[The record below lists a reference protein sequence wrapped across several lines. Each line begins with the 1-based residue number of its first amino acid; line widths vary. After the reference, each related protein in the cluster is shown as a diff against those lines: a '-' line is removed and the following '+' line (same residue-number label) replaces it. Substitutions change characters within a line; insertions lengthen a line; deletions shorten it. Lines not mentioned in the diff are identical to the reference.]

1 MVSIGNFRNQQLY
14 LGANRNLST
23 AKATLQVNTGA
34 AKFRPSGKT
43 TFIKIDKL
51 DYQPAQS
58 KNDDYIPQVPMPSLK
73 KGDEIDP
80 KDVIDTSKLNEPIDW
95 SSMGDDDVAH
105 MAEIKKKMEE
115 EGIIVPPPRIFQ

>member
-58 KNDDYIPQVPMPSLK
+58 KNND
-73 KGDEIDP
+73 
-80 KDVIDTSKLNEPIDW
+80 DVIVEPFRPDLKPVEPIVVEGQDEVSTPW
-95 SSMGDDDVAH
+95 DERAKLIIEFTKREE
-105 MAEIKKKMEE
+105 AAKKEASNQQAK
-115 EGIIVPPPRIFQ
+115 

>member
-1 MVSIGNFRNQQLY
+1 MVGINGNFRNQQLY

-23 AKATLQVNTGA
+23 AKATLQANTGA

-58 KNDDYIPQVPMPSLK
+58 KNNDNEVVIPPFRFEGDKNSFVVEGQDEVSTPLDERVKQVIEFTKREEAAK
-73 KGDEIDP
+73 KEASNQQA
-80 KDVIDTSKLNEPIDW
+80 K
-95 SSMGDDDVAH
+95 
-105 MAEIKKKMEE
+105 
-115 EGIIVPPPRIFQ
+115 